1 MKAFRSRTVA
11 GVVAWKFTAM
21 VLLPLML
28 SVTAGCPVGRD
39 VVAHDETVEDT
50 TPGQAARITACDT
63 LEDTLLNLL
72 SLPGFTPEAELLSQP
87 LQSRDI
93 STLRHSVELMWDAVP
108 LLPPPRV
115 HV

>member
-1 MKAFRSRTVA
+1 MQAFRSRTVA

-39 VVAHDETVEDT
+39 VVAHDEIVEDT
-50 TPGQAARITACDT
+50 TAGQAAKVTACDT
-63 LEDTLLNLL
+63 LDDTLLNLL
-72 SLPGFTPEAELLSQP
+72 SLPGFTPEPRLFSQL

-93 STLRHSVELMWDAVP
+93 ITLRHSVERMWNAVP
-108 LLPPPRV
+108 LLPPPRA

>member
-63 LEDTLLNLL
+63 LDDTLLNLL
-72 SLPGFTPEAELLSQP
+72 SLPGFTPEAGLFSLL
-87 LQSRDI
+87 LQSGDI
-93 STLRHSVELMWDAVP
+93 ITFRHPVDLTWDADP